1 MCRRNSVDS
10 LSRALPRT
18 TWAAEHDGGV
28 RLAGAPHHH
37 VPKSSV
43 RFAYNRIEGV
53 PAVDVQ
59 LRKVVQGYGRRCVLD
74 NVSLALEPG
83 ITALLGP
90 NGAGKSTLMRT
101 LVTDLPVRGG
111 EIVLYGR
118 VLHNASQR
126 HSARQLIGY
135 LPQDFGYDSR
145 FTVQEYVTYLAWLRG
160 VSATGRTRAVDRAL
174 DLVALLDHR
183 STRMGRLSGGMRQ
196 RAGIAGAIV
205 GDPSLVVLDE
215 PTVGL
220 DPSQR
225 ADFRRVL
232 TRLPASHVLLSTHL
246 TDDVAN
252 VAQHVVVLN
261 RGVVQHQ
268 GAVADLVAN
277 YGSVESGYLSL
288 VGEVEV
294 DR

>member
-1 MCRRNSVDS
+1 M
-10 LSRALPRT
+10 
-18 TWAAEHDGGV
+18 
-28 RLAGAPHHH
+28 
-37 VPKSSV
+37 
-43 RFAYNRIEGV
+43 
-53 PAVDVQ
+53 
-59 LRKVVQGYGRRCVLD
+59 
-74 NVSLALEPG
+74 SLALEPG